1 MGTRG
6 GKRTGAGR
14 PLASQTIETQKARTY
29 IAERI
34 AEIMPQVFNV
44 LWKKAKAG
52 DMTAMKE
59 LLDRGFGKAPQSM
72 ALDMKGDISVV
83 FDEAFKDS
91 K

>member
-1 MGTRG
+1 MALG
-6 GKRTGAGR
+6 GKRPGAGR
-14 PLASQTIETQKARTY
+14 KPGAGTLESQKARTY

-34 AEIMPQVFNV
+34 AEIMPQVFEV

-83 FDEAFKDS
+83 FDDAFKDS